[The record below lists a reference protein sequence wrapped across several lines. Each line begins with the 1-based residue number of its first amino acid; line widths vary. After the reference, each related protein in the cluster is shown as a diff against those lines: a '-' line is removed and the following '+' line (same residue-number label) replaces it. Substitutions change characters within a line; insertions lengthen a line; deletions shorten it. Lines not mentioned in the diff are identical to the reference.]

1 MSDLAYTKEYFYDL
15 SINKKRELV
24 KQFPEYNIYLT
35 GNKKLSAFKDKVDI
49 LTLNKQDLL
58 KFINDK
64 MQEAINCKDVKYK
77 YTKHSK
83 IINTFS
89 FVNLALLNNNADK
102 EVFDYLFFYAKNN
115 NLRSSS
121 ATFETYLNN
130 FQTLVRFAHN
140 LNDAELLEYFEKCSN
155 YTHDLTK
162 TELILKAK
170 QDVFERLL
178 PLLVRSSSFKIR
190 RCIDFYL
197 DNSISLDKI
206 KLALNYEYSVY
217 EFLNYYKSYNK
228 WMSNKV
234 KDLFEL
240 CREDFNKFKYNPS
253 IRENLSYIDNMIF
266 I

>member
-1 MSDLAYTKEYFYDL
+1 MSDLAYTKEYFYNL
-15 SINKKRELV
+15 SINKKKEFI
-24 KQFPEYNIYLT
+24 KQYPEYNIYLT
-35 GNKKLSAFKDKVDI
+35 GNKKLSYFKDKVDI
-49 LTLNKQDLL
+49 LTLNKQDLIS
-58 KFINDK
+58 FINDK
-64 MQEAINCKDVKYK
+64 MQEAISCKDVKYK

-102 EVFDYLFFYAKNN
+102 EVFDFLFFYAKNN

-140 LNDAELLEYFEKCSN
+140 LNDVELLEYFEKCSN
-155 YTHDLTK
+155 YIHDLTK
-162 TELILKAK
+162 TELALKAK

-178 PLLVRSSSFKIR
+178 PLLVRSSSFKIK
-190 RCIDFYL
+190 RCIYFYE

-206 KLALNYEYSVY
+206 KFALNYEYNAC
-217 EFLNYYKSYNK
+217 EFLRYYISYYK
-228 WMSNKV
+228 WRSNKLIE
-234 KDLFEL
+234 LFEL